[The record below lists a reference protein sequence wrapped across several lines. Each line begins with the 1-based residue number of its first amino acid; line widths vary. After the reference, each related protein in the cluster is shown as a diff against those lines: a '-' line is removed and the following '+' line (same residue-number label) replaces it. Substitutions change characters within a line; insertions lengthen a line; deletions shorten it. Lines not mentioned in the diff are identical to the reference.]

1 MKTKILLL
9 FLLVLGVETFGQ
21 IAVTGNTITIDM
33 NQKVDSIKVLIKKG
47 KYFLQTEGSYKSIN
61 INKEAVLYPK
71 FSTDSLKND
80 KELNLLTNSVSGIKL
95 KFGSNTEYTITT
107 THDSIPKVRKYIL
120 RSRSDWSWS
129 ITFGA
134 NTIFY
139 TNRSKFISQK
149 ADDGNNKVNKVNDQK
164 HIELMPAIMF
174 TFINNHENI
183 SPGFTGGLG
192 VNFEEISVFLG
203 PSLGIGQNIILT
215 GGVAVHKQMRPSS
228 NYFIGQTIDSSV
240 TNDNLNES
248 QYRINPFIGIS
259 FRLDKN
265 PFKN

>member
-9 FLLVLGVETFGQ
+9 LLLVLGAETFGQ
-21 IAVTGNTITIDM
+21 IAVTDNTITIDM
-33 NQKVDSIKVLIKKG
+33 NQRVDSVEVLIKKG
-47 KYFLQTEGSYKSIN
+47 KYSLQTEGSYKSII
-61 INKEAVLYPK
+61 INKEAVLYPEL
-71 FSTDSLKND
+71 STDLKSD
-80 KELNLLTNSVSGIKL
+80 KESNHLINSLNGIKL
-95 KFGSNTEYTITT
+95 KFGSNTEYTILT

-134 NTIFY
+134 NTLFY